1 MEYCERFIVE
11 HQLADIF
18 MVSPGKENDYLGFD
32 PSVLLSHLSPA
43 VLLADILVEID
54 YVLRVVGTPGSSG
67 SPGSI
72 DQFQQEWNRFRTSA
86 RTVDDFS
93 SGLPKFVEN
102 LAALPRMRNPMDCPR
117 VVVTGDF
124 YARFSPFFMDGVRD
138 LYAARGIILKPV
150 DLSELYLY
158 ATYDSMRGTA
168 NN

>member
-1 MEYCERFIVE
+1 
-11 HQLADIF
+11 
-18 MVSPGKENDYLGFD
+18 
-32 PSVLLSHLSPA
+32 
-43 VLLADILVEID
+43 
-54 YVLRVVGTPGSSG
+54 
-67 SPGSI
+67 
-72 DQFQQEWNRFRTSA
+72 
-86 RTVDDFS
+86 
-93 SGLPKFVEN
+93 
-102 LAALPRMRNPMDCPR
+102 MDCPR